1 MKRKALEKKK
11 KYIEEKEEITVIKK
25 DETKLESNED
35 TILIKRVLDV
45 ITKSM
50 FKLTLLDSVYFQEA
64 RKQLI
69 MCLRKHKAI
78 DEDKERLINYRNE
91 WNEMKKREQKK
102 EHSMIK
108 ANSFKK
114 PKRTKVEEHE
124 AKMSVA
130 EAMEKRL
137 AEL

>member
-25 DETKLESNED
+25 DTTKLESNED

-69 MCLRKHKAI
+69 SCLRKRKAI
-78 DEDKERLINYRNE
+78 DEDKERLVNYRNE